1 MFNNVILTG
10 RLVAR
15 PELKTTQSGL
25 NVTSFT
31 IANKTGYGDKKKTN
45 FINVI
50 AWRGSADFVCNYFDK
65 GQMIGIEGAIQTR
78 SYEDKT
84 GTKRTAFEV
93 VANNVQFVED
103 KNSDTSR
110 LNVSEGNSSQKG
122 INAVT
127 DDNFAE
133 ITDDELPF

>member
-122 INAVT
+122 LNAVT